1 MNIIKSDVI
10 LPQHDALWADIS
22 PMLQGTSPKSILIL
36 ATDPGQAYEIQLQK
50 MIEACKL
57 SPDQYN
63 LIKVGAEQPIA
74 WHQLKDKLKPG
85 IVFLIGVTPLQ
96 LGISASLRFNLPNR
110 FADCVWLPTASVS
123 DLDKYPDIKKQLWL
137 DGMKPVFVDKSFGG
151 F

>member
-10 LPQHDALWADIS
+10 LPQHDALWDDIS
-22 PMLQGTSPKSILIL
+22 PMLLGMMPKSILIL

-57 SPDQYN
+57 SPDLYN
-63 LIKVGAEQPIA
+63 LIKLNPQQPIA
-74 WHQLKDKLKPG
+74 WHQLKDKLKPA
-85 IVFLIGVTPLQ
+85 IIFLIGVTPMQ

-110 FADCVWLPTASVS
+110 FADCIWLPTASVS
-123 DLDKYPDIKKQLWL
+123 DLENYPDLKKQLWV
-137 DGMKPVFVDKSFGG
+137 DGMKPVFVDKSLGG